1 MPTLVAQRHTG
12 FVKKK
17 MILLVEKGLSM
28 GRATAKKEIH
38 RGLGKRWEM
47 AHSLG
52 SWISSLRRY
61 RPLSPV
67 AAATHM
73 VLSPVVLSVRAGTKL
88 VSFLR

>member
-38 RGLGKRWEM
+38 TEALERDGRWPT
-47 AHSLG
+47 AWAAG
-52 SWISSLRRY
+52 S
-61 RPLSPV
+61 PLSEGIGHSHLLPQ
-67 AAATHM
+67 
-73 VLSPVVLSVRAGTKL
+73 LRIW
-88 VSFLR
+88 FLAPLCFQ